1 MPRHGMKKP
10 EKVKDLKGT
19 LIRIFKNLNRWRYI
33 LVLSCILA
41 MFAAILSTIAPN
53 KLADLT
59 DVISE
64 GVKPN
69 VEVLQR
75 VSESIM
81 NNISTHYNN
90 SNPEDILF
98 EFYQLSDVEKKAI
111 LSDIEIDGI
120 NISSSDQI
128 KYLDIISTINKN
140 IDNEV
145 LIRKLDKMPMSIKKL
160 VDATLEGE

>member
-81 NNISTHYNN
+81 NTAPPALLSER
-90 SNPEDILF
+90 SFKKFELDILILGF
-98 EFYQLSDVEKKAI
+98 EAS
-111 LSDIEIDGI
+111 
-120 NISSSDQI
+120 
-128 KYLDIISTINKN
+128 
-140 IDNEV
+140 
-145 LIRKLDKMPMSIKKL
+145 
-160 VDATLEGE
+160 